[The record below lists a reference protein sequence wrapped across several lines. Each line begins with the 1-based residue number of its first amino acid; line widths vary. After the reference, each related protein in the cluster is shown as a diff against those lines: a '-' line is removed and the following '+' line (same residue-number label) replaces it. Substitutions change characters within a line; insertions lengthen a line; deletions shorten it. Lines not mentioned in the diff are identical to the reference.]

1 MKNFNQEKYLED
13 LKEIENLNLLQYK
26 NANVMFNVYQ
36 YKLINIIDKR
46 APSRVLSWKE
56 QKLKLKPWIT
66 KSILNLSR
74 KKNELYRKY
83 IKTQSRFWYCRYK
96 YYRNTI
102 NTLITKSKRNHLRN
116 FFQENCTNF

>member
-46 APSRVLSWKE
+46 APSRVLSRKE

-66 KSILNLSR
+66 KSILNLIR

-83 IKTQSRFWYCRYK
+83 IKTQQ
-96 YYRNTI
+96 I
-102 NTLITKSKRNHLRN
+102 LVL
-116 FFQENCTNF
+116 